1 MEAKLFC
8 ALKSMSKDF
17 FVTADTL
24 KTLKPHNSLINN
36 IKSNIETQGFA
47 VIQVLEKS
55 EVINILQD
63 FEAWIETNN
72 ISKTI
77 GIIKNNG
84 IGHAD
89 FVNKI
94 RSNDQIKKIFANLNN
109 TTPKNLLHAFD
120 GAYYYRPQSHTQ
132 YQLWPHRDQSPQNN
146 NHMTYQGLVNLTST
160 NSKGSGSIVVW
171 PKTHKLRHPNA
182 PLTLYN
188 YFRIYEPTSRITKES
203 ARRLIIPPG
212 ALVLWDS
219 RLIHCNCI
227 PLYPNQ
233 DTRAV
238 IYVCMVN
245 KNRASPEILK
255 QLAECKKNKWTT
267 SHNPLDFTIN

>member
-1 MEAKLFC
+1 
-8 ALKSMSKDF
+8 MSEDF
-17 FVTADTL
+17 VITSDTL
-24 KTLKPHNSLINN
+24 KTLKPHLSLINN
-36 IKSNIETQGFA
+36 LKSNIETQGFA
-47 VIQVLEKS
+47 VIQVLDIT
-55 EVINILQD
+55 EVINILKL
-63 FEAWIETNN
+63 FEAWIDTNN

-77 GIIKNNG
+77 GIIKKNG

-94 RSNDQIKKIFANLNN
+94 RSNHQIKNIFAILNN
-109 TTPKNLLHAFD
+109 TTPNNLLHAFD
-120 GAYYYRPQSHTQ
+120 GAYYFQPQSKTQ
-132 YQLWPHRDQSPQNN
+132 SHYELWPHRDQSPQNN

-160 NSKGSGSIVVW
+160 DSKGSGSIVVW
-171 PKTHKLRHPNA
+171 PKTHKLRHPRA

-188 YFRIYEPTSRITKES
+188 YYRIYQPTLRIKKEK

-227 PLYPNQ
+227 PLYPNH
-233 DTRAV
+233 DIRAV
-238 IYVCMVN
+238 IYVCMVD
-245 KNRASPEILK
+245 KNRASPQILK
-255 QLAECKKNKWTT
+255 QLAECKKNKLTT